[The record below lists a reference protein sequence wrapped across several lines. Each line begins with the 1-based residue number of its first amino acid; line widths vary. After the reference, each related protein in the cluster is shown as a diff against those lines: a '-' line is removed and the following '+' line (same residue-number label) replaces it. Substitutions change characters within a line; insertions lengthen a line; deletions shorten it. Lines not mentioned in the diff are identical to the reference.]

1 MNTKTVAGVDASK
14 LGEAATAVAERA
26 TAVAERATDATKS
39 ARKMGRKARKK
50 TRKSLRRHPATWG
63 AGAVAGLVATGTV
76 ITSLIRRRS
85 R

>member
-26 TAVAERATDATKS
+26 TDATKS
-39 ARKMGRKARKK
+39 ARKMSRKARKK
-50 TRKSLRRHPATWG
+50 TRKSVRRHPATWG

-76 ITSLIRRRS
+76 IASVLRRRS